1 MDFSFFR
8 HVSFLIGLEV
18 ACFFF
23 SEQKELTQDYKSK
36 YLKQSLSE
44 QATLS
49 VGRRWSTWCRSLFFF
64 FFVILI
70 FLQKTLPIFASKI
83 LFKYKAHL
91 LLSQRQN
98 YLIIS
103 LKHGHPKD
111 LGKKQNKQ
119 RFNLQGGMNKS
130 TSYKLLQPFRWQ
142 HCVQMNR

>member
-1 MDFSFFR
+1 MDISFFR

-18 ACFFF
+18 AWYTI
-23 SEQKELTQDYKSK
+23 SEQEELTQDYKSK

-49 VGRRWSTWCRSLFFF
+49 CGSSLVHVEYKPGFFF
-64 FFVILI
+64 FHFV
-70 FLQKTLPIFASKI
+70 FLTENTSVFASKI

-98 YLIIS
+98 YLDIS

-111 LGKKQNKQ
+111 LKQTNKQ
-119 RFNLQGGMNKS
+119 KML
-130 TSYKLLQPFRWQ
+130 
-142 HCVQMNR
+142 

>member
-18 ACFFF
+18 ACFF
-23 SEQKELTQDYKSK
+23 SEQEELTQDYKSK

-49 VGRRWSTWCRSLFFF
+49 VGRRWSTWSTSLFFF
-64 FFVILI
+64 FILI

-98 YLIIS
+98 YLNIS

-111 LGKKQNKQ
+111 LRKQTNKD
-119 RFNLQGGMNKS
+119 L
-130 TSYKLLQPFRWQ
+130 
-142 HCVQMNR
+142 V

>member
-8 HVSFLIGLEV
+8 RFISNRFGSGLL
-18 ACFFF
+18 F
-23 SEQKELTQDYKSK
+23 SEQEELTQDYKSK

-49 VGRRWSTWCRSLFFF
+49 VGRCWSTWSTSLFFF
-64 FFVILI
+64 IILI

-91 LLSQRQN
+91 LSSQGPN
-98 YLIIS
+98 DLNIS

-111 LGKKQNKQ
+111 LGNKQ
-119 RFNLQGGMNKS
+119 KLNL
-130 TSYKLLQPFRWQ
+130 
-142 HCVQMNR
+142 